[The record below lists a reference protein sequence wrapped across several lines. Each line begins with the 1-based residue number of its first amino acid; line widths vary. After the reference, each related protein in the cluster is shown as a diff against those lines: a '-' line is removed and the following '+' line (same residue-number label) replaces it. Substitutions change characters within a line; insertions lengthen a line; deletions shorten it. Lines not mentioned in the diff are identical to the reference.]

1 MGHFGGFLRLLAAK
15 IRNAWRSLTS
25 MGTAL
30 VLLFLLALGAIPG
43 ALLPQRSLNAG
54 KVNDYLAAHPVIGPW
69 LDALQA
75 FDVFSSFWFTAIYML
90 LFVSLVGCLT
100 PRMIEHARSLR
111 AMPVAAP
118 RNLARLPKHTS
129 SRFSADSADLNS
141 MANTITG
148 RLRGWRSTIRHSDDG
163 APETV
168 PETVEV
174 SAEKGYLR
182 ELGNLVFH
190 FSLLGLL
197 VAVAVG
203 KLFGYE
209 GNVIV
214 IADGG
219 PGFCSASPAAFDSF
233 RAGNTVDGTSL
244 HPMCV
249 RVNDFAAHYLPSG
262 QATSFAADIDYQDY
276 QSNGDLTANTW
287 RPYRLEVNHP
297 LRIGGD
303 RVYLQGH
310 GYAPTFTVIFP
321 DGQTRTSTV
330 QWRPDNP
337 QTLLSSGVVRIDPP
351 ARSYPNPDE
360 RRKHEI
366 AIQGLLAPT
375 AQLDGVLLSS
385 RFPALNAPAVAIDI
399 YRGDTGLDT
408 GRPESLFSLD
418 PRLIES
424 GPADQRKASQPARRR
439 PGPDR
444 PGPGGGHH
452 RPLRRGGSVREPAG
466 IARPRPDLGAGFRHH
481 DDGRTTGIAAGAPTP
496 RVGPAHL
503 CRPGSRPGRPRY
515 GERRAG
521 RPGAHRQ
528 FRVGRRVRA
537 TDREAAGR
545 ARRAGKPSSQ
555 GHHRCPGWKG
565 RKGRHMN
572 TLHVNIGLARYS
584 DWAFTSAVV
593 ALVVALLLLA
603 FELAYV
609 GGRRADNRA
618 LVSAGPQTSVAAD
631 SATPGVVEDAAARPF
646 DERVGRAGLA
656 VVYLG
661 IGLLL
666 ACVVLRGLAT
676 MRVPW
681 GNMYE
686 FINLT
691 CLSGLVAGAVVLRR
705 PQYRPLWVFLLV
717 PVLVLLTVS
726 GRWLYTNAAP
736 VMPALQSYWLPI
748 HVSVVSLGSGVFLV
762 AGISSILFLLRTSR
776 LGDPDNPAN
785 ADSRLAR
792 VVQRLPDAQTLD
804 RIAYRT
810 TIFAFPVFG
819 FGVIFGAIWAE
830 EAWGRYWGWDPKETV
845 SFVAW
850 VIYAAYLHARSTAG
864 WRDRKAA
871 WINVAGFVAM
881 VFNLFFV
888 NLVTV
893 GLHSYAGVG

>member
-1 MGHFGGFLRLLAAK
+1 LSWLIAK
-15 IRNAWRSLTS
+15 VRNLWRSLTS

-75 FDVFSSFWFTAIYML
+75 FGVFSSFWFTAIYAL

-111 AMPVAAP
+111 ALPVAAP

-129 SRFSADSADLNS
+129 SRLSADSADVNAL
-141 MANTITG
+141 ANTIAG
-148 RLRGWRSTIRHSDDG
+148 RLKGWRSTIRHPDDG
-163 APETV
+163 A

-182 ELGNLVFH
+182 EAGNLVFH

-244 HPMCV
+244 HPICV

-262 QATSFAADIDYQDY
+262 QATSFAADIDYQ
-276 QSNGDLTANTW
+276 SGGDLTANTW

-337 QTLLSSGVVRIDPP
+337 QTLLSSGVARIDPP

-408 GRPESLFSLD
+408 GRPQSLFSLD
-418 PRLIES
+418 HRLIEQGRLTKEKRVNLRAGDQVRIDQ
-424 GPADQRKASQPARRR
+424 GPAAGTVVRFDGAVPFVNLQVSHDPGQTWVLVFAITMMAGLLVSLLVRRR
-439 PGPDR
+439 RVWVRLTSAAQEAGDEAPGT
-444 PGPGGGHH
+444 
-452 RPLRRGGSVREPAG
+452 VNVE
-466 IARPRPDLGAGFRHH
+466 LG
-481 DDGRTTGIAAGAPTP
+481 
-496 RVGPAHL
+496 
-503 CRPGSRPGRPRY
+503 
-515 GERRAG
+515 
-521 RPGAHRQ
+521 
-528 FRVGRRVRA
+528 
-537 TDREAAGR
+537 
-545 ARRAGKPSSQ
+545 
-555 GHHRCPGWKG
+555 
-565 RKGRHMN
+565 
-572 TLHVNIGLARYS
+572 GLARTDNS
-584 DWAFTSAVV
+584 GWGDEFERLTER
-593 ALVVALLLLA
+593 LL
-603 FELAYV
+603 
-609 GGRRADNRA
+609 
-618 LVSAGPQTSVAAD
+618 T
-631 SATPGVVEDAAARPF
+631 
-646 DERVGRAGLA
+646 GL
-656 VVYLG
+656 G
-661 IGLLL
+661 K
-666 ACVVLRGLAT
+666 
-676 MRVPW
+676 P
-681 GNMYE
+681 
-686 FINLT
+686 
-691 CLSGLVAGAVVLRR
+691 AGAVTTAA
-705 PQYRPLWVFLLV
+705 QA
-717 PVLVLLTVS
+717 
-726 GRWLYTNAAP
+726 GR
-736 VMPALQSYWLPI
+736 
-748 HVSVVSLGSGVFLV
+748 
-762 AGISSILFLLRTSR
+762 
-776 LGDPDNPAN
+776 
-785 ADSRLAR
+785 
-792 VVQRLPDAQTLD
+792 DAT
-804 RIAYRT
+804 
-810 TIFAFPVFG
+810 
-819 FGVIFGAIWAE
+819 
-830 EAWGRYWGWDPKETV
+830 
-845 SFVAW
+845 
-850 VIYAAYLHARSTAG
+850 
-864 WRDRKAA
+864 
-871 WINVAGFVAM
+871 
-881 VFNLFFV
+881 
-888 NLVTV
+888 
-893 GLHSYAGVG
+893 